1 MKSRFFIM
9 NLLGVFILSISSWQ
23 CEDNPI
29 EADLSHLSLSV
40 NTLSIDSISVSS
52 YWVAPN
58 LGSNERLYLGTK
70 NGLKVPVS
78 FIEIKTPSPNYWN
91 YYSDSTITIDSL
103 HFKLYTNSLKEALLP
118 NLYFKSG
125 FHFDESKSTYLDF
138 VGYSIVDWESIGQ
151 PNVIVNTD
159 TSGIFTYTELV
170 WDIMSIIDNLTF
182 SKNNNNNTPLISK
195 GEGTF
200 AIYNPQI
207 DYFEAFSEEAT
218 TGEKDPKVII
228 YYRRSVIIGD
238 STTIDTTSA
247 TIYSSG
253 DLSIIKPNVMSLDS
267 TKLGLSNGIGLRS
280 LVSIS
285 FDSASIPKGSLIRK
299 ALLSLPIDT
308 LASSDG
314 YNIIV
319 DPIDELVDTA
329 DVVFETDPYIGM
341 GYPYPYRAS
350 SDIENGMFTI
360 SLKSFLQNIT
370 LGNET
375 NLGFKVVANEKND
388 PFESINFDIENE
400 SAKPILEIIYVAN

>member
-70 NGLKVPVS
+70 NGLDVPVAFVGIS
-78 FIEIKTPSPNYWN
+78 DHFYWD
-91 YYSDSTITIDSL
+91 YYFDSTVTFDSL
-103 HFKLYTNSLKEALLP
+103 HFILYSNDSLLTQSSTP
-118 NLYFKSG
+118 NLYFKSDSQ
-125 FHFDESKSTYLDF
+125 FNESKSTYLDF
-138 VGYSIVDWESIGQ
+138 EGFTTADWEDLGLPIV
-151 PNVIVNTD
+151 NVNTD
-159 TSGIFTYTELV
+159 TNALFTHTELV
-170 WDIMSIIDNLTF
+170 WDIMSIDSMLMDTVDSNLIR
-182 SKNNNNNTPLISK
+182 N
-195 GEGTF
+195 F
-200 AIYNPQI
+200 AIQLTNRDTNFI
-207 DYFEAFSEEAT
+207 ELLSREAT
-218 TGEKDPKVII
+218 SGEKDPKVKMYFRQNIEV
-228 YYRRSVIIGD
+228 SED
-238 STTIDTTSA
+238 STFRDTLNV
-247 TIYSSG
+247 TIYSFG
-253 DLSIIKPNVMSLDS
+253 DISIIDPGSINTES
-267 TKLGLSNGIGLRS
+267 TNLGLSNGIGLRS

-285 FDSASIPKGSLIRK
+285 FDSVSLLEGSLIRK

-308 LASSDG
+308 SASSEG

-319 DPIDELVDTA
+319 DPIDESVDTA
-329 DVVFETDPYIGM
+329 DVVFETDPYTGI
-341 GYPYPYRAS
+341 GYPYRVS
-350 SDIENGMFTI
+350 SDTEDGLFII

-388 PFESINFDIENE
+388 PFESIHFDLENE
-400 SAKPILEIIYVAN
+400 SVKPILEIIYVAN

>member
-40 NTLSIDSISVSS
+40 NTLSIDSISLSS

-70 NGLKVPVS
+70 NGLEVPVAFVGIS
-78 FIEIKTPSPNYWN
+78 DHFYWD
-91 YYSDSTITIDSL
+91 YYFDSTVTFDSL
-103 HFKLYTNSLKEALLP
+103 HFILYSNDSLLTQSSTP
-118 NLYFKSG
+118 NLYFKSDSQ
-125 FHFDESKSTYLDF
+125 FNESKSTYLDF
-138 VGYSIVDWESIGQ
+138 EGFTTADWEDLGLPIV
-151 PNVIVNTD
+151 NVNTD
-159 TSGIFTYTELV
+159 TNALFTHTELV
-170 WDIMSIIDNLTF
+170 WDIMSIDSMLMDTVDSNLIR
-182 SKNNNNNTPLISK
+182 N
-195 GEGTF
+195 F
-200 AIYNPQI
+200 AIQLTNRDTNFI
-207 DYFEAFSEEAT
+207 ELLSREAT
-218 TGEKDPKVII
+218 SGEKDPKVKMYFRQNIEV
-228 YYRRSVIIGD
+228 SED
-238 STTIDTTSA
+238 STFRDTLNV
-247 TIYSSG
+247 TIYSFG
-253 DLSIIKPNVMSLDS
+253 DISIIDPGSINTES
-267 TKLGLSNGIGLRS
+267 TNLGLSNGIGLRS
-280 LVSIS
+280 LLSIP
-285 FDSASIPKGSLIRK
+285 FDSASIPEGSLIRK

-308 LASSDG
+308 SGSSDG

-319 DPIDELVDTA
+319 DPIDESVDTA
-329 DVVFETDPYIGM
+329 DVVFETDPYTGI
-341 GYPYPYRAS
+341 GYPYRVS
-350 SDIENGMFTI
+350 SDTEDGLFII